1 MNIIGTVAILGTG
14 LLGAS
19 LAKALKKRRVAEK
32 VYAWSRSEDTRKKCQ
47 ALPSVFD
54 EIFDSPNDAV
64 RNADLIVV
72 CSPTSNIVDIV
83 KTISSDL
90 KNGAYITDVG
100 SVKQVVCDSC
110 RAVLSDKNAVFVG
123 SHPMAGSEKIGID
136 YSDSELFDNRPCFVT
151 PYSDGDELCAKKI
164 SEIWQAVGMK
174 VYSVSPQMHDSIVAN
189 VSHLPHIV
197 SGTLCNTA
205 SNFPE
210 LDLRNY
216 SGPGFR
222 DSTRIS
228 SGNPEIWDCIIADNR
243 AEILSALK
251 KFSSELETIIQAIEN
266 RDSEKVG
273 QFLRNAKTYRDRL

>member
-32 VYAWSRSEDTRKKCQ
+32 VYAWSRSEATRKKCL

-54 EIFDSPNDAV
+54 EVFDSPNDAV
-64 RNADLIVV
+64 RNADLIVI

-110 RAVLSDKNAVFVG
+110 RAVLTDKNAVFVG

-136 YSDSELFDNRPCFVT
+136 YSDSELFEGRPCFVT
-151 PYSDGDELCAKKI
+151 PYSDGDEFCAKKI
-164 SEIWQAVGMK
+164 SKIWQAVGMN
-174 VYSVSPQMHDSIVAN
+174 VYSISPQMHDSIVAN

-205 SNFPE
+205 SKFPE

-243 AEILSALK
+243 TEILSALK
-251 KFSSELETIIQAIEN
+251 NFSTELNAIIQAIEN
-266 RDSEKVG
+266 KDSEKVG

>member
-110 RAVLSDKNAVFVG
+110 RAVLADKNAVFVG

-151 PYSDGDELCAKKI
+151 PFSDGDELCAKKI